1 MLSYLPSL
9 LWWKVM
15 PERHL
20 KVNLLSKCFS
30 PLLFLCKKSVLTFCH
45 LAAICPSAGESL
57 QFIMHR
63 TAGHPD
69 KTVKR
74 VFVCLGPADDAC
86 SDWRGHRWLFLF
98 FRFSIF
104 WGLPSAFGRIAF
116 CIIFYGGIL
125 TLFGPCG
132 CVLFCLLRRLVCGLL
147 FHLLPGIGF

>member
-1 MLSYLPSL
+1 MLSYLPAL

-30 PLLFLCKKSVLTFCH
+30 PLLFLCKKTVLTFCR
-45 LAAICPSAGESL
+45 LAAICPPAGESL

-63 TAGHPD
+63 AAGHPD

-74 VFVCLGPADDAC
+74 VFISFGPADDAC
-86 SDWRGHRWLFLF
+86 SDWRGHRRLFLF

-104 WGLPSAFGRIAF
+104 RGLPSAFGRIAF
-116 CIIFYGGIL
+116 CGGIL
-125 TLFGPCG
+125 TLFGRCG
-132 CVLFCLLRRLVCGLL
+132 CVLFYLLCRLVCGLI
-147 FHLLPGIGF
+147 FQLLPGRVF